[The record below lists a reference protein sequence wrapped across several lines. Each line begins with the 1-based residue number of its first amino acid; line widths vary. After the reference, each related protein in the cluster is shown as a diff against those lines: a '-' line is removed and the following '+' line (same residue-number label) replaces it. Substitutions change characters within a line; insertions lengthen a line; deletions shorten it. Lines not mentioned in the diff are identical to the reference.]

1 VKERYIEER
10 GAESILTKIIDR
22 DIVVITTILRR

>member
-10 GAESILTKIIDR
+10 DAESILTKIIDR

>member
-10 GAESILTKIIDR
+10 DAESILTKIIDT